1 VKFALLYSLAL
12 ATGLRQGFDVHR
24 DVMQRSP
31 TYRVLPGIGD
41 EAFEY
46 SFNDSGPRGATAIAM
61 YRGSIRRDASRRKR
75 FGAGCAWAGSRH
87 RPRRH
92 REYIVTTLRR
102 RLFARG

>member
-1 VKFALLYSLAL
+1 VKFVLLYSLAL

-61 YRGSIRRDASRRKR
+61 YRGSIVAVTLLGESVSAQAAL
-75 FGAGCAWAGSRH
+75 GQVPG
-87 RPRRH
+87 
-92 REYIVTTLRR
+92 IVR
-102 RLFARG
+102 AVIANI